1 MELSLLWLA
10 IKVIGMIGL
19 APTPSFTKVL
29 KMPRIATGSIVT
41 KDVDSYS
48 IVGGNPAKEIKKRF
62 SDNAIS
68 MLLELKWW
76 DWDLD
81 KIKSN
86 MDLICSKNISELYNK
101 NI

>member
-29 KMPRIATGSIVT
+29 KMPR
-41 KDVDSYS
+41 
-48 IVGGNPAKEIKKRF
+48 
-62 SDNAIS
+62 
-68 MLLELKWW
+68 MHLELKWW

-101 NI
+101 NIEY